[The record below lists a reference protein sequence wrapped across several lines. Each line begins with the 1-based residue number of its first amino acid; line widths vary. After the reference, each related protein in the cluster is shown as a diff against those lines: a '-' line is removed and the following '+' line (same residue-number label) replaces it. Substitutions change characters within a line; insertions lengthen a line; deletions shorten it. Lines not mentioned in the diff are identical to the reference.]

1 MCGCEWTNNI
11 KVLVVAAF
19 LFQLITAI
27 QFFFAIAANS
37 NSLMADCISMQVD
50 VITYLGNLYA
60 EIKRQT
66 NELTDLDKAKISLVM
81 AGISIAILFSFTVWF
96 LHDAIETLIDTP
108 ITDDLHPAWYLI
120 LFGGIGFTFDLIC
133 LKAFSVWGD
142 PEEMGLNATG
152 KAEGAPTKAE
162 DVEGGEE
169 AKVEEPRLGWL
180 HGGGAPAAPETRDA
194 PVRQLSSARSKAVEG
209 TAVADEKA
217 SAMTMCSALSHVF
230 ADCIRSLTTVMV
242 GIAAVG
248 WKRQVNGAQ
257 ADSIGA
263 LVCSATIFF
272 LALVLMQTWWKAL
285 KVYLNYDRY
294 EHTELAR
301 PSTRAQGIAKLIS
314 NVSTYDEIAK

>member
-1 MCGCEWTNNI
+1 MPCCEWTNNI
-11 KVLVVAAF
+11 KVLAVAAF

-37 NSLMADCISMQVD
+37 NSLMADCIAMQVD

-60 EIKRQT
+60 EAKRQT
-66 NELTDLDKAKISLVM
+66 NELTDLDKAKISLIM
-81 AGISIAILFSFTVWF
+81 AGISIAILFAFTCWF

-108 ITDDLHPAWYLI
+108 IKDDLHPAWYLI
-120 LFGGIGFTFDLIC
+120 LFGGLGFTFDLIC
-133 LKAFSVWGD
+133 LWAFSIWGD
-142 PEEMGLNATG
+142 PEEMGLNAPA
-152 KAEGAPTKAE
+152 KDKDAGAPAKAE
-162 DVEGGEE
+162 DLEGGE
-169 AKVEEPRLGWL
+169 AKVEEPRFN
-180 HGGGAPAAPETRDA
+180 GGGAPAAPETRDA
-194 PVRQLSSARSKAVEG
+194 PVKQLSSARSKAVEG

-230 ADCIRSLTTVMV
+230 ADCIRSFTTVCV

-248 WKRQVNGAQ
+248 WKNQVNGAQ

-272 LALVLMQTWWKAL
+272 LALGLFQQWFKAL

-301 PSTRAQGIAKLIS
+301 PSTRAQGIARILS
-314 NVSTYDEIAK
+314 AATTYDEVQK